1 MQNIVCV
8 SSRSGAEA
16 LILSVALLAGTAC
29 KGPVTQQDRAQMELD
44 SIAMMEDKVFGDSLE
59 LAELTLAYDLATRM
73 ALFADSFPQHPKA
86 GGMLFRSADLCQ
98 GLNQGSLSI
107 KRFERFRR
115 NFPKDS
121 LVADALF
128 MEGHVAE
135 TILADT
141 ALAKRKYN
149 EFIGLYPDHPFAP
162 GAKFS
167 IENMGKTEEEMI
179 QDLLRMGQMRA
190 VENAKQQ
197 AAAGTK

>member
-1 MQNIVCV
+1 MQNTVCV

-16 LILSVALLAGTAC
+16 LLLCMALLACTAC
-29 KGPVTQQDRAQMELD
+29 HTPATKEDRAQVELD
-44 SIAMMEDKVFGDSLE
+44 SIALMEDKVFGDSLE

-73 ALFADSFPQHPKA
+73 ALFSDSFPEHPKA
-86 GGMLFRSADLCQ
+86 GSMLFRSADLCQ

-135 TILADT
+135 TILSDT

-149 EFIGLYPDHPFAP
+149 EFIGMYPNHPFAP
-162 GAKFS
+162 GARFS
-167 IENMGKTEEEMI
+167 LDNMGKTEEEMI

>member
-1 MQNIVCV
+1 MLC
-8 SSRSGAEA
+8 
-16 LILSVALLAGTAC
+16 LALLAGTGCDSPPATREDLA
-29 KGPVTQQDRAQMELD
+29 KIELE
-44 SIAMMEDKVFGDSLE
+44 SIALMEDKVFGDSLE
-59 LAELTLAYDLATRM
+59 VAELTLAFDLATRM
-73 ALFADSFPQHPKA
+73 ALFADSFPEHPKA
-86 GGMLFRSADLCQ
+86 GNMLFRSADLCQ

-135 TILADT
+135 TILTDT

-149 EFIGLYPDHPFAP
+149 EFIGLYPSHPFAP

-167 IENMGKTEEEMI
+167 LDNMGKTEEEMI
-179 QDLLRMGQMRA
+179 QDLLRLGQMRA

-197 AAAGTK
+197 AATSKK